1 MSYINATRTKTHV
14 WVNKRWRH
22 VSNGSPSEIVRYFSI
37 SLPHT
42 RSGEKVKDWKEKVKA
57 NQQAGSPYS
66 LDATFLSKW
75 EEGSMSYQATNVKST
90 PTENNVMY
98 RERFTGNMSSPVSIP
113 SHNATSLVKADSIA
127 LSKTYKKIQSE
138 LQSMNSPAVLAEF
151 VDVLRQFGS
160 PFRSI
165 VDLTNRRLNR
175 LELERR
181 GLKGSTTFKK
191 KKWASIVADTY
202 LEYSF
207 GLAPL
212 ISDTKNAAE
221 ALARLH
227 AEKDG
232 LLRPRRKIVSRGLD
246 VANTIYTPTISRPPD
261 CAYIWVKSEVSKTTE
276 CRVQYVCGLESTLRA
291 DLGSNDRL
299 LQLLGFNHANWVP
312 AIWEAVPWSFLID
325 YFTNVQ
331 QILEASVTNT
341 SDVKWIVKTVTY
353 RTEYDQFFPYDAV
366 QNRLQNK
373 ADFRSGGAGGHAG
386 RCNQVRLTLTRSL
399 PATLGVPSLYFE
411 LPSSVKQLA
420 NMAAL
425 LVARKPSSSALWL
438 F

>member
-1 MSYINATRTKTHV
+1 MC
-14 WVNKRWRH
+14 
-22 VSNGSPSEIVRYFSI
+22 
-37 SLPHT
+37 
-42 RSGEKVKDWKEKVKA
+42 
-57 NQQAGSPYS
+57 
-66 LDATFLSKW
+66 
-75 EEGSMSYQATNVKST
+75 
-90 PTENNVMY
+90 
-98 RERFTGNMSSPVSIP
+98 SPVSIP
-113 SHNATSLVKADSIA
+113 AHLPTSVVKADSIA
-127 LSKTYKKIQSE
+127 LSKTYKKVASE

-181 GLKGSTTFKK
+181 GLKGSTTFKR

-227 AEKDG
+227 AEKEG
-232 LLRPRRKIVSRGLD
+232 LLRPRRKIVCQGKD
-246 VANTIYTPTISRPPD
+246 VASETFTPTPIGVSLSGYLFARPS
-261 CAYIWVKSEVSKTTE
+261 VTNKTE

-341 SDVKWIVKTVTY
+341 SDVKWITKTVTY
-353 RTEYDQFFPYDAV
+353 RTEYNQFFPVD
-366 QNRLQNK
+366 QEETRLQAK
-373 ADFRSGGAGGHAG
+373 ARQRSGYGSGHAG
-386 RCNQVRLTLTRSL
+386 RCHQVRITLARTL
-399 PATLGVPSLYFE
+399 PTTLGVPSLYFE

-425 LVARKPSSSALWL
+425 LIARKPTSSALWL
-438 F
+438 T